1 MCYSHNIEERE
12 YKPMKQLSYTYKD
25 HKTEFIKYKI
35 DPAKLQEKAAKNMMR
50 LEEQQE
56 ELDVLNRKVR
66 LIEAN
71 IKDYKRKKSS
81 YAKLK
86 DIYRKY
92 KPNDGFSQFWKK

>member
-1 MCYSHNIEERE
+1 
-12 YKPMKQLSYTYKD
+12 
-25 HKTEFIKYKI
+25 
-35 DPAKLQEKAAKNMMR
+35 MR

-56 ELDVLNRKVR
+56 ELDVLYRKVR

-81 YAKLK
+81 YEKLK